1 MHFLNLIILILLSSS
16 IVFAQDEDETII
28 LPDIEI
34 QSSIGD
40 RTRLTPGSTNYVG
53 RDSMDRTR
61 GLTIGETIEEIPGVI
76 SEMDDGDTRKA
87 NFGIRGAHSRR
98 SRKISVYEDYNPL
111 NFAPYTD
118 PTTHYIPPDERIA
131 GIEVIKGSGQLT
143 HGPQTCLLYTSDAA
157 DE

>member
-1 MHFLNLIILILLSSS
+1 MYKYAVLFVFLILYSTTS
-16 IVFAQDEDETII
+16 FAQDEETII

-53 RDSMDRTR
+53 RESMDRSR
-61 GLTIGETIEEIPGVI
+61 GLTVGETLEEIPGVI
-76 SEMDDGDTRKA
+76 SEIDDGDTRKA
-87 NFGIRGAHSRR
+87 NFGVRGAHSRR

-131 GIEVIKGSGQLT
+131 GIEVFKG
-143 HGPQTCLLYTSDAA
+143 
-157 DE
+157 